1 MNLSFDYF
9 SVRMMV
15 AGIILLSI
23 SQAAFPAEKVV
34 ESTHPMYYGKVDG
47 DRLISLTIPPRE
59 LILDM
64 NPVNSIKSEANDFK
78 QARYYFPNADTPLS
92 VVKNLERIYRFD
104 RRRDVPIVSSSL
116 DWVIAEYFKA
126 NSHVPICRFRLLGKS
141 VERQEQLDFSGK
153 VVKIILIGWAPR
165 NSTEDEERVPDL
177 SVLGEH
183 PAWIRVLRVTPD
195 GRKTLVAEAWKA
207 TDVPFDAPTDSEPK
221 ASDLYFGLPNGAR
234 RWRSIADFTKY
245 NEIDLHAA
253 CLSGAK
259 PR

>member
-1 MNLSFDYF
+1 MI
-9 SVRMMV
+9 SV
-15 AGIILLSI
+15 S
-23 SQAAFPAEKVV
+23 
-34 ESTHPMYYGKVDG
+34 
-47 DRLISLTIPPRE
+47 
-59 LILDM
+59 
-64 NPVNSIKSEANDFK
+64 
-78 QARYYFPNADTPLS
+78 
-92 VVKNLERIYRFD
+92 
-104 RRRDVPIVSSSL
+104 
-116 DWVIAEYFKA
+116 
-126 NSHVPICRFRLLGKS
+126 LGKS

-234 RWRSIADFTKY
+234 RWRSIADFR
-245 NEIDLHAA
+245 LHRVWCGTGRRMMSALA
-253 CLSGAK
+253 DARTTLHPGFGA
-259 PR
+259 